1 MVFEKKV
8 FIFGASG
15 FVGRSLYDYLDIN
28 DKYSVGRVN
37 CDIHADLSLSD
48 FDELYSAVKKGDMV
62 VFLAAVSA
70 PDECEKNYELS
81 YEINVTNTVRLI
93 RLLISKGVRVL
104 FSSSDAVFGATNSLC
119 FESSRKHPFG
129 RYGEMKSEVEDCFK
143 DDSNF
148 FSIRFSYVISEND
161 KFSKMVK
168 SAANSKEN
176 IDVFDGF
183 ERNVIALDDVL
194 LGIKNIITDWDHID
208 TRIVNFSGEKLVSRQ
223 DLVKE
228 LTIQKYPN
236 LVYSFTAAPD
246 NFWSSRSKIIN
257 TESKYLEAILGRP
270 MKSYKECIKE
280 YS

>member
-104 FSSSDAVFGATNSLC
+104 FSS
-119 FESSRKHPFG
+119 
-129 RYGEMKSEVEDCFK
+129 
-143 DDSNF
+143 
-148 FSIRFSYVISEND
+148 
-161 KFSKMVK
+161 
-168 SAANSKEN
+168 
-176 IDVFDGF
+176 
-183 ERNVIALDDVL
+183 
-194 LGIKNIITDWDHID
+194 
-208 TRIVNFSGEKLVSRQ
+208 
-223 DLVKE
+223 
-228 LTIQKYPN
+228 
-236 LVYSFTAAPD
+236 
-246 NFWSSRSKIIN
+246 
-257 TESKYLEAILGRP
+257 
-270 MKSYKECIKE
+270 
-280 YS
+280 